1 MEIIKP
7 SYEILTNINGIEI
20 LKFIEK
26 ISRVCYKSE
35 DKIDLTSY
43 TIFIKKLVANNHLAM
58 LEHFNISIKFIH
70 NREFTHELVR
80 HRVASY
86 AQESTRYI
94 NYAKQNEG
102 LIFIK
107 PYWFDKQE
115 HLIET
120 WQALMLNI
128 ENNYIS
134 MKNFGLSPQ
143 AIRGIL
149 PNDIKTEIVVTTNLR
164 EWKHILELRL
174 ASSAHPDMR
183 RILYPL
189 ALELKNKIPIIFD
202 NL

>member
-70 NREFTHELVR
+70 NRGFTHELVR